1 MRIEEILLNAL
12 LLITEWPEFT
22 SPDYRRIKKSM
33 KRPLII
39 DARNFLDKKALTQ
52 AGFEYA
58 GIGV

>member
-12 LLITEWPEFT
+12 LLVTEWPEFT
-22 SPDYRRIKKSM
+22 SFGYRRIKKQM

-39 DARNFLDKKALTQ
+39 DARNFLDKKTLTQ

-58 GIGV
+58 GIGL